1 MTAVQFKIRVFP
13 PFGEPFSEVY
23 DCLRSCDPTC
33 KTIKDGEGYYHTG
46 TVSPNQYREIWNIAE
61 ETGGSVEIIQR
72 LEISPSCDQVI
83 LQKTEKL

>member
-1 MTAVQFKIRVFP
+1 MTMNQLKIRVFP

-46 TVSPNQYREIWNIAE
+46 TVSPNQYREIWKIAE

-72 LEISPSCDQVI
+72 LETSSSCTQLI
-83 LQKTEKL
+83 LQKAVKS